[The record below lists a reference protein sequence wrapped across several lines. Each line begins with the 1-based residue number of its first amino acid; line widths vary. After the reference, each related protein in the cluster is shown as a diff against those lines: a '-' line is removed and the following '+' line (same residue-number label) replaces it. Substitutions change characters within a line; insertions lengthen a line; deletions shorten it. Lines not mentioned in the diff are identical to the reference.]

1 LLKWKSSNPTQ
12 SIIVGTS
19 YNKTQLFHRESYITA
34 QFYLT
39 LSNSLYTIQHQSVK
53 DISMS
58 KKNPSARKKI
68 ILTSSF
74 AATTALMMAAAA
86 LMFSI
91 PVPNTAIA
99 QQQQE
104 MTTNATVAAKPVDGY
119 NLPQGHLNA
128 VRHIF
133 DDPSLRVEHFCKPND
148 RIMMVCQLYDSN
160 SANATLI
167 GIEYI
172 ITQEQYDSLP
182 NREKPYWHA
191 HREEFSPTRADPRMP
206 ELSPEQAQAE
216 MAKTL
221 PTWGKVIITWIPS
234 DDLPSF
240 PPQVQLVD
248 HPFMVNA
255 TVSSGSN
262 STGQ

>member
-1 LLKWKSSNPTQ
+1 
-12 SIIVGTS
+12 
-19 YNKTQLFHRESYITA
+19 
-34 QFYLT
+34 
-39 LSNSLYTIQHQSVK
+39 
-53 DISMS
+53 MS
-58 KKNPSARKKI
+58 KKNTSTRKV

-74 AATTALMMAAAA
+74 AATTALMMGAAA
-86 LMFSI
+86 LMLSI
-91 PVPNTAIA
+91 PVSNTAIA
-99 QQQQE
+99 QQQG
-104 MTTNATVAAKPVDGY
+104 MMTNATAAKPVDGY

-128 VRHIF
+128 VRHNF
-133 DDPSLRVEHFCKPND
+133 DDPSLRVEHFCKPHD
-148 RIMMVCQLYDSN
+148 RVMMVCQLYDSN

-167 GIEYI
+167 GIEYM

-191 HREEFSPTRADPRMP
+191 HREELRPERADPMMP

-216 MAKTL
+216 MAKMF

-255 TVSSGSN
+255 TISSSN
-262 STGQ
+262 STG

>member
-1 LLKWKSSNPTQ
+1 
-12 SIIVGTS
+12 
-19 YNKTQLFHRESYITA
+19 
-34 QFYLT
+34 
-39 LSNSLYTIQHQSVK
+39 
-53 DISMS
+53 MS
-58 KKNPSARKKI
+58 KKNPSTRKG

-86 LMFSI
+86 LMLSI
-91 PVPNTAIA
+91 PVSNTAA
-99 QQQQE
+99 QQQG
-104 MTTNATVAAKPVDGY
+104 MTNATSSSAAAKPVDGY

-133 DDPSLRVEHFCKPND
+133 DNPSLRVEHFCKPSD
-148 RIMMVCQLYDSN
+148 KIMMVCQLYDSN
-160 SANATLI
+160 SSSATLI

-172 ITQEQYDSLP
+172 ITQQQYDSLP

-191 HREEFSPTRADPRMP
+191 HREELKPERADPRMP
-206 ELSPEQAQAE
+206 ELSPEQARAE
-216 MAKTL
+216 MAKML

-255 TVSSGSN
+255 TVSSSNSTANATSGSN

>member
-1 LLKWKSSNPTQ
+1 
-12 SIIVGTS
+12 
-19 YNKTQLFHRESYITA
+19 
-34 QFYLT
+34 
-39 LSNSLYTIQHQSVK
+39 
-53 DISMS
+53 MS
-58 KKNPSARKKI
+58 KKNPSTRKI

-74 AATTALMMAAAA
+74 TATTALMIAAGA
-86 LMFSI
+86 LMLSI
-91 PVPNTAIA
+91 PVSNTATA
-99 QQQQE
+99 QQQG
-104 MTTNATVAAKPVDGY
+104 MTNATAAKPVDGY

-128 VRHIF
+128 VRHNF
-133 DDPSLRVEHFCKPND
+133 DDSSLRVEHFCKPHD
-148 RIMMVCQLYDSN
+148 RVMMVCQLYDSN

-191 HREEFSPTRADPRMP
+191 HREELRPERADPKMP

-216 MAKTL
+216 MAKMF

-255 TVSSGSN
+255 TVSSKNSTANATSGTN

>member
-1 LLKWKSSNPTQ
+1 M
-12 SIIVGTS
+12 G
-19 YNKTQLFHRESYITA
+19 
-34 QFYLT
+34 
-39 LSNSLYTIQHQSVK
+39 
-53 DISMS
+53 
-58 KKNPSARKKI
+58 KKNPSARKI

-74 AATTALMMAAAA
+74 AATTALMMAATA
-86 LMFSI
+86 LMLSI
-91 PVPNTAIA
+91 PVSNTAIA
-99 QQQQE
+99 QQQG
-104 MTTNATVAAKPVDGY
+104 MTNATAAKPVDGY

-128 VRHIF
+128 VRHNF
-133 DDPSLRVEHFCKPND
+133 DDSSLRVEHFCKPHD
-148 RIMMVCQLYDSN
+148 SVVMVCQLYDSN

-191 HREEFSPTRADPRMP
+191 HREELRPERADPKMP

-216 MAKTL
+216 MAKMF

-255 TVSSGSN
+255 TVSSKNSTANATSGTN

>member
-1 LLKWKSSNPTQ
+1 M
-12 SIIVGTS
+12 G
-19 YNKTQLFHRESYITA
+19 
-34 QFYLT
+34 
-39 LSNSLYTIQHQSVK
+39 
-53 DISMS
+53 
-58 KKNPSARKKI
+58 KKNPSARKI

-86 LMFSI
+86 LMLSI
-91 PVPNTAIA
+91 PVSNTATA
-99 QQQQE
+99 QQQE
-104 MTTNATVAAKPVDGY
+104 MTNATAAKPVDGY

-128 VRHIF
+128 VRHNF
-133 DDPSLRVEHFCKPND
+133 DDPSLRVEHFCKPHD
-148 RIMMVCQLYDSN
+148 KIMMVCQLYDSS

-191 HREEFSPTRADPRMP
+191 HREELRSERADPSMP

-216 MAKTL
+216 MAKML
-221 PTWGKVIITWIPS
+221 PTWGKVIITWIPN

-255 TVSSGSN
+255 TVSSSNSTANVTSGSN

>member
-1 LLKWKSSNPTQ
+1 
-12 SIIVGTS
+12 
-19 YNKTQLFHRESYITA
+19 
-34 QFYLT
+34 
-39 LSNSLYTIQHQSVK
+39 
-53 DISMS
+53 MS
-58 KKNPSARKKI
+58 KKNPSTRKG

-86 LMFSI
+86 LMLSI
-91 PVPNTAIA
+91 PVSNTAA
-99 QQQQE
+99 QQQG
-104 MTTNATVAAKPVDGY
+104 MTNARSSSAAAKPVDGY

-133 DDPSLRVEHFCKPND
+133 DNPSLRVEHFCKPSD
-148 RIMMVCQLYDSN
+148 KIMMVCQLYDSN
-160 SANATLI
+160 SSSATLI

-172 ITQEQYDSLP
+172 ITQQQYDSLP

-191 HREEFSPTRADPRMP
+191 HREELKPERADPMMP

-216 MAKTL
+216 MAKML

-248 HPFMVNA
+248 HPFIVNA
-255 TVSSGSN
+255 TVSSSNSTANATSGSN

>member
-1 LLKWKSSNPTQ
+1 
-12 SIIVGTS
+12 
-19 YNKTQLFHRESYITA
+19 
-34 QFYLT
+34 
-39 LSNSLYTIQHQSVK
+39 
-53 DISMS
+53 MS
-58 KKNPSARKKI
+58 KKNPSVRKI

-74 AATTALMMAAAA
+74 AATTALMMGAAA
-86 LMFSI
+86 LMLSI
-91 PVPNTAIA
+91 PVSNTVIA
-99 QQQQE
+99 QQQG
-104 MTTNATVAAKPVDGY
+104 MMTNATAAAKPVDGY

-128 VRHIF
+128 VRHNF
-133 DDPSLRVEHFCKPND
+133 DDPSLRVEHFCKPHD
-148 RIMMVCQLYDSN
+148 RVMMVCQLYDSN

-167 GIEYI
+167 GIEYM

-191 HREEFSPTRADPRMP
+191 HREELRPERADPMMP

-216 MAKTL
+216 MAKMF

-255 TVSSGSN
+255 TISSSNSTANATSSN
-262 STGQ
+262 STG

>member
-1 LLKWKSSNPTQ
+1 
-12 SIIVGTS
+12 
-19 YNKTQLFHRESYITA
+19 
-34 QFYLT
+34 
-39 LSNSLYTIQHQSVK
+39 
-53 DISMS
+53 MS
-58 KKNPSARKKI
+58 KKNTTTRKV

-74 AATTALMMAAAA
+74 AATTALMIGAAA
-86 LMFSI
+86 LMLSI
-91 PVPNTAIA
+91 PVSNTAIA
-99 QQQQE
+99 QQQG
-104 MTTNATVAAKPVDGY
+104 MMTNATAAKPVDGY

-128 VRHIF
+128 VRHNF
-133 DDPSLRVEHFCKPND
+133 DDPSLRVEHFCKPHD
-148 RIMMVCQLYDSN
+148 SIMMVCQLYDSN

-167 GIEYI
+167 GIEYM

-191 HREEFSPTRADPRMP
+191 HREELRPERADPMMP

-216 MAKTL
+216 MAKMF

-255 TVSSGSN
+255 TISSSN
-262 STGQ
+262 STG

>member
-1 LLKWKSSNPTQ
+1 M
-12 SIIVGTS
+12 G
-19 YNKTQLFHRESYITA
+19 NKNNL
-34 QFYLT
+34 
-39 LSNSLYTIQHQSVK
+39 
-53 DISMS
+53 
-58 KKNPSARKKI
+58 SARKKR
-68 ILTSSF
+68 ILAGSF
-74 AATTALMMAAAA
+74 AVTTAALMMVVSA

-91 PVPNTAIA
+91 PLSNTAIA
-99 QQQQE
+99 QQQRG
-104 MTTNATVAAKPVDGY
+104 MTNTTAAAAKPVDGY

-128 VRHIF
+128 VRHNF
-133 DDPSLRVEHFCKPND
+133 DDPSLRMEHFCKPHD

-191 HREEFSPTRADPRMP
+191 HREELSPQRADPRMP

-216 MAKTL
+216 MAKL
-221 PTWGKVIITWIPS
+221 HPTWGKVIITWIPS

-255 TVSSGSN
+255 TVSSGGNNTANATGSTNSN
-262 STGQ
+262 

>member
-1 LLKWKSSNPTQ
+1 
-12 SIIVGTS
+12 
-19 YNKTQLFHRESYITA
+19 
-34 QFYLT
+34 
-39 LSNSLYTIQHQSVK
+39 
-53 DISMS
+53 MS
-58 KKNPSARKKI
+58 KKNPSVRKI

-74 AATTALMMAAAA
+74 AATTALMMGAAA
-86 LMFSI
+86 LMLSI
-91 PVPNTAIA
+91 PVSNTIIA
-99 QQQQE
+99 QQQG
-104 MTTNATVAAKPVDGY
+104 MMTNATAAAKPVDGY

-128 VRHIF
+128 VRHNF
-133 DDPSLRVEHFCKPND
+133 DDPSLRVEHFCKPHD
-148 RIMMVCQLYDSN
+148 RVMMVCQLYDSN

-167 GIEYI
+167 GIEYM

-191 HREEFSPTRADPRMP
+191 HREELRPERADPMMP

-216 MAKTL
+216 MAKMF

-255 TVSSGSN
+255 TISSSNSTANATSGSN
-262 STGQ
+262 STG

>member
-1 LLKWKSSNPTQ
+1 M
-12 SIIVGTS
+12 G
-19 YNKTQLFHRESYITA
+19 NKNNL
-34 QFYLT
+34 
-39 LSNSLYTIQHQSVK
+39 
-53 DISMS
+53 
-58 KKNPSARKKI
+58 SARKKR
-68 ILTSSF
+68 ILAGSF
-74 AATTALMMAAAA
+74 AVTTAALMMAVSA

-91 PVPNTAIA
+91 PLSNTAIA
-99 QQQQE
+99 QQQQGL
-104 MTTNATVAAKPVDGY
+104 TNATAAAKPVDGY

-133 DDPSLRVEHFCKPND
+133 DDPSLRVEHFCKPHD

-191 HREEFSPTRADPRMP
+191 HREELSPQRADPRMP

-216 MAKTL
+216 MAKL
-221 PTWGKVIITWIPS
+221 HPTWGKVIITWIPS

-255 TVSSGSN
+255 TVSSGGNSTANATGSTIATN

>member
-1 LLKWKSSNPTQ
+1 
-12 SIIVGTS
+12 
-19 YNKTQLFHRESYITA
+19 
-34 QFYLT
+34 
-39 LSNSLYTIQHQSVK
+39 
-53 DISMS
+53 M
-58 KKNPSARKKI
+58 
-68 ILTSSF
+68 ILAISF
-74 AATTALMMAAAA
+74 AVTAFVMAAAA
-86 LMFSI
+86 LMLSI
-91 PVPNTAIA
+91 SVSSTAAA
-99 QQQQE
+99 QQQQA
-104 MTTNATVAAKPVDGY
+104 MTTNATSAAAAKPVDGY

-128 VRHIF
+128 VRHVF

-148 RIMMVCQLYDSN
+148 KIMMVCQLYDSN

-172 ITQEQYDSLP
+172 LTQQQYDSLP
-182 NREKPYWHA
+182 DREKPYWHA
-191 HREEFSPTRADPRMP
+191 HREEFAPNRADPMMP

-216 MAKTL
+216 MAKL
-221 PTWGKVIITWIPS
+221 FPTWDKVIITWIPS

-255 TVSSGSN
+255 MISNGGN

>member
-1 LLKWKSSNPTQ
+1 M
-12 SIIVGTS
+12 
-19 YNKTQLFHRESYITA
+19 
-34 QFYLT
+34 
-39 LSNSLYTIQHQSVK
+39 
-53 DISMS
+53 D
-58 KKNPSARKKI
+58 KKNPGARKKI
-68 ILTSSF
+68 ILSSSF
-74 AATTALMMAAAA
+74 ATTTVLMVMAVAA
-86 LMFSI
+86 LMFSV

-99 QQQQE
+99 QQQQG
-104 MTTNATVAAKPVDGY
+104 MTTNATAAAKPVDGY

-133 DDPSLRVEHFCKPND
+133 DDPSLRMEHFCKPHD
-148 RIMMVCQLYDSN
+148 RVMMVCQLYDSN
-160 SANATLI
+160 SENATLI

-172 ITQEQYDSLP
+172 ITQEQYNSLP

-191 HREEFSPTRADPRMP
+191 HREELSPQRADPRMP

-216 MAKTL
+216 MAKL
-221 PTWGKVIITWIPS
+221 HPTWGKVIITWIPS

-255 TVSSGSN
+255 TVSGGGGGNNTANATSSGGN
-262 STGQ
+262 STSQ

>member
-1 LLKWKSSNPTQ
+1 M
-12 SIIVGTS
+12 G
-19 YNKTQLFHRESYITA
+19 NKNNL
-34 QFYLT
+34 
-39 LSNSLYTIQHQSVK
+39 
-53 DISMS
+53 
-58 KKNPSARKKI
+58 SARKKR
-68 ILTSSF
+68 ILAGSF
-74 AATTALMMAAAA
+74 AVTTAALMMAVSA

-91 PVPNTAIA
+91 PLSNTAIA
-99 QQQQE
+99 QQQQG
-104 MTTNATVAAKPVDGY
+104 MTNITAAAGKPVDGY

-128 VRHIF
+128 VRHNF
-133 DDPSLRVEHFCKPND
+133 DDPSLRMEHFCKPHD

-160 SANATLI
+160 TENATLI

-191 HREEFSPTRADPRMP
+191 HREELSPQRADPRMP

-216 MAKTL
+216 MAKL
-221 PTWGKVIITWIPS
+221 HPTWGKVIITWIPS

-255 TVSSGSN
+255 TVSSGGN
-262 STGQ
+262 STANATGSTNSN

>member
-1 LLKWKSSNPTQ
+1 M
-12 SIIVGTS
+12 V
-19 YNKTQLFHRESYITA
+19 
-34 QFYLT
+34 
-39 LSNSLYTIQHQSVK
+39 
-53 DISMS
+53 
-58 KKNPSARKKI
+58 KKNPSASRTLI
-68 ILTSSF
+68 PTSSF
-74 AATTALMMAAAA
+74 ATITALMMIAVVAV
-86 LMFSI
+86 MFSTA
-91 PVPNTAIA
+91 VSNTAMA
-99 QQQQE
+99 QQQQG
-104 MTTNATVAAKPVDGY
+104 MTTNATAAAKPVDGY

-133 DDPSLRVEHFCKPND
+133 DDPSLRVEHFCKLHD
-148 RIMMVCQLYDSN
+148 SIMMVCQLYDSN

-167 GIEYI
+167 GIEYV

-182 NREKPYWHA
+182 DREKPYWHA
-191 HREEFSPTRADPRMP
+191 HREEFSPTRADPMMP

-216 MAKTL
+216 MAKML

-255 TVSSGSN
+255 TVSSGGGN

>member
-1 LLKWKSSNPTQ
+1 
-12 SIIVGTS
+12 
-19 YNKTQLFHRESYITA
+19 
-34 QFYLT
+34 
-39 LSNSLYTIQHQSVK
+39 
-53 DISMS
+53 MS
-58 KKNPSARKKI
+58 KKNPSTRKV
-68 ILTSSF
+68 ILTSCF
-74 AATTALMMAAAA
+74 AATTVLVMAVAT
-86 LMFSI
+86 LMFS
-91 PVPNTAIA
+91 VSVSNTAIA

-104 MTTNATVAAKPVDGY
+104 ITTNATAAAKPVDGY

-128 VRHIF
+128 VRHNF
-133 DDPSLRVEHFCKPND
+133 DDPSLRVEHFCKPHD

-160 SANATLI
+160 SGNATLI

-191 HREEFSPTRADPRMP
+191 HREELRPERADPMMP
-206 ELSPEQAQAE
+206 ELSPDQAQAE
-216 MAKTL
+216 MAKL
-221 PTWGKVIITWIPS
+221 HPTWGKVIITWIPS

-255 TVSSGSN
+255 TVSSGGNSTANATGSTIATN

>member
-1 LLKWKSSNPTQ
+1 
-12 SIIVGTS
+12 
-19 YNKTQLFHRESYITA
+19 
-34 QFYLT
+34 
-39 LSNSLYTIQHQSVK
+39 
-53 DISMS
+53 MS
-58 KKNPSARKKI
+58 KKNTTTRKV

-74 AATTALMMAAAA
+74 AATTALMIGAAA
-86 LMFSI
+86 LMLSI
-91 PVPNTAIA
+91 PVSNTAIA
-99 QQQQE
+99 QQQG
-104 MTTNATVAAKPVDGY
+104 MMTNATAAKPVDGY

-128 VRHIF
+128 VRHNF
-133 DDPSLRVEHFCKPND
+133 DDPSLRVEHFCKPHD
-148 RIMMVCQLYDSN
+148 SIMMVCQLYDSN

-167 GIEYI
+167 GIEYM
-172 ITQEQYDSLP
+172 ITQVQYDSLP

-191 HREEFSPTRADPRMP
+191 HREELRPERADPMMP

-216 MAKTL
+216 MAKMF

-255 TVSSGSN
+255 TISSSNSTANATSGSN
-262 STGQ
+262 STG

>member
-1 LLKWKSSNPTQ
+1 
-12 SIIVGTS
+12 
-19 YNKTQLFHRESYITA
+19 
-34 QFYLT
+34 
-39 LSNSLYTIQHQSVK
+39 
-53 DISMS
+53 MS
-58 KKNPSARKKI
+58 KKNTSTRKV
-68 ILTSSF
+68 ILTGSF
-74 AATTALMMAAAA
+74 AATTALMMGAAV
-86 LMFSI
+86 LMLSI
-91 PVPNTAIA
+91 PVSNTAIA
-99 QQQQE
+99 QQQG
-104 MTTNATVAAKPVDGY
+104 MMTNATAAAKPVDGY

-128 VRHIF
+128 VRHNF
-133 DDPSLRVEHFCKPND
+133 DGPSLRVEHFCKPHD
-148 RIMMVCQLYDSN
+148 RLMMVCQLYDSN

-167 GIEYI
+167 GIEYM

-191 HREEFSPTRADPRMP
+191 HREELRPERADPMMP

-216 MAKTL
+216 MAKMF

-255 TVSSGSN
+255 TISNSN
-262 STGQ
+262 STG

>member
-1 LLKWKSSNPTQ
+1 MDK
-12 SIIVGTS
+12 
-19 YNKTQLFHRESYITA
+19 
-34 QFYLT
+34 
-39 LSNSLYTIQHQSVK
+39 
-53 DISMS
+53 
-58 KKNPSARKKI
+58 KKNPIARRKI
-68 ILTSSF
+68 TLTGSF
-74 AATTALMMAAAA
+74 AATTALMTAVAA
-86 LMFSI
+86 LMFS
-91 PVPNTAIA
+91 VPISNTATA
-99 QQQQE
+99 QQQQGT
-104 MTTNATVAAKPVDGY
+104 MTMNATFAAKPVDGY

-128 VRHIF
+128 VRHVF
-133 DDPSLRVEHFCKPND
+133 DNPSLRVEHFCKPND

-182 NREKPYWHA
+182 DREKPYWHA
-191 HREEFSPTRADPRMP
+191 HREELRPERADPRMP

-216 MAKTL
+216 MTKMV
-221 PTWGKVIITWIPS
+221 PTWGKVIITWNPN

-255 TVSSGSN
+255 TVSSGGNNTAVTASSN
-262 STGQ
+262 NTGQ

>member
-1 LLKWKSSNPTQ
+1 M
-12 SIIVGTS
+12 G
-19 YNKTQLFHRESYITA
+19 NKNNL
-34 QFYLT
+34 
-39 LSNSLYTIQHQSVK
+39 
-53 DISMS
+53 
-58 KKNPSARKKI
+58 SARKKR
-68 ILTSSF
+68 ILAGSF
-74 AATTALMMAAAA
+74 AVTTAALMMVVSA

-91 PVPNTAIA
+91 PLSNTAIA
-99 QQQQE
+99 QQQQG
-104 MTTNATVAAKPVDGY
+104 MTNITAAAGKPVDGY

-128 VRHIF
+128 VRHNF
-133 DDPSLRVEHFCKPND
+133 DDPSLRMEHFCKPHD

-160 SANATLI
+160 TENATLI

-191 HREEFSPTRADPRMP
+191 HREELSPQRADPRMP

-216 MAKTL
+216 MAKL
-221 PTWGKVIITWIPS
+221 HPTWGKVIITWIPS

-255 TVSSGSN
+255 TVSSGGN
-262 STGQ
+262 STANATGSTNSNQ

>member
-1 LLKWKSSNPTQ
+1 
-12 SIIVGTS
+12 
-19 YNKTQLFHRESYITA
+19 
-34 QFYLT
+34 
-39 LSNSLYTIQHQSVK
+39 
-53 DISMS
+53 MS
-58 KKNPSARKKI
+58 KKNTSTRKI

-74 AATTALMMAAAA
+74 ATSTALMMGAAA
-86 LMFSI
+86 LMLSI
-91 PVPNTAIA
+91 PVSNTAIA

-104 MTTNATVAAKPVDGY
+104 MTTNTTAAAKPVDGY

-133 DDPSLRVEHFCKPND
+133 EDPFLRVEHFCKPHD
-148 RIMMVCQLYDSN
+148 RVMMVCQLYDSN

-172 ITQEQYDSLP
+172 ITQQQYDSLP
-182 NREKPYWHA
+182 DREKPYWHA
-191 HREEFSPTRADPRMP
+191 HREEFAPNRADPMMP
-206 ELSPEQAQAE
+206 ELSSEQAQAE
-216 MAKTL
+216 MAKMF

-255 TVSSGSN
+255 TISSSNSTANATSSN
-262 STGQ
+262 STG

>member
-1 LLKWKSSNPTQ
+1 M
-12 SIIVGTS
+12 G
-19 YNKTQLFHRESYITA
+19 
-34 QFYLT
+34 
-39 LSNSLYTIQHQSVK
+39 
-53 DISMS
+53 
-58 KKNPSARKKI
+58 KKNPSTRKI

-74 AATTALMMAAAA
+74 TATTALMMAAAA
-86 LMFSI
+86 LMLSI
-91 PVPNTAIA
+91 PVSNTAIA
-99 QQQQE
+99 QQQG
-104 MTTNATVAAKPVDGY
+104 MTNATAAKPVDGY

-128 VRHIF
+128 VRHNF
-133 DDPSLRVEHFCKPND
+133 DDPSLRVEHFCKPHD
-148 RIMMVCQLYDSN
+148 RVMMVCQLYDSN

-191 HREEFSPTRADPRMP
+191 HREELRPERADPRMP

-216 MAKTL
+216 MAKMF

-255 TVSSGSN
+255 TITSSN
-262 STGQ
+262 STANATSGTNSTSQ

>member
-1 LLKWKSSNPTQ
+1 
-12 SIIVGTS
+12 
-19 YNKTQLFHRESYITA
+19 
-34 QFYLT
+34 
-39 LSNSLYTIQHQSVK
+39 
-53 DISMS
+53 MS
-58 KKNPSARKKI
+58 KKNTSTRKV
-68 ILTSSF
+68 ILTRSF
-74 AATTALMMAAAA
+74 AASTALMMGAAA
-86 LMFSI
+86 LMLSI
-91 PVPNTAIA
+91 PVSNTAIA
-99 QQQQE
+99 QQQG
-104 MTTNATVAAKPVDGY
+104 MTNATAAKPVDGY

-128 VRHIF
+128 VRHNF
-133 DDPSLRVEHFCKPND
+133 DDPSLRVEHFCKPHD
-148 RIMMVCQLYDSN
+148 SIMMVCQLYDSN

-167 GIEYI
+167 GIEYM

-191 HREEFSPTRADPRMP
+191 HREELRPERADPMMP

-216 MAKTL
+216 MAKMF

-255 TVSSGSN
+255 TISSSNSTANATSGSN
-262 STGQ
+262 STG

>member
-1 LLKWKSSNPTQ
+1 M
-12 SIIVGTS
+12 G
-19 YNKTQLFHRESYITA
+19 
-34 QFYLT
+34 
-39 LSNSLYTIQHQSVK
+39 
-53 DISMS
+53 
-58 KKNPSARKKI
+58 KKNPSARKI

-74 AATTALMMAAAA
+74 AATTALMMAATA
-86 LMFSI
+86 LMLSI
-91 PVPNTAIA
+91 PVSNTAIA
-99 QQQQE
+99 QQQG
-104 MTTNATVAAKPVDGY
+104 MTNATAAKPVDGY

-128 VRHIF
+128 VRHNF
-133 DDPSLRVEHFCKPND
+133 DDPSLRVEHFCKPHD
-148 RIMMVCQLYDSN
+148 RVMMVCQLYDSN

-191 HREEFSPTRADPRMP
+191 HREELRPERADPRMP
-206 ELSPEQAQAE
+206 ELSPEQARAE
-216 MAKTL
+216 MAKML

-255 TVSSGSN
+255 TVSSKNSTANATSGTN